1 MEQYLLDFF
10 TWVSAELLI
19 VVCKNPGEESEYTLI
34 KTEISLVNII
44 KYWQRKTLNKILI
57 YY

>member
-19 VVCKNPGEESEYTLI
+19 VVCKNPGEESKYTLI
-34 KTEISLVNII
+34 KTEISRPCVNI
-44 KYWQRKTLNKILI
+44 
-57 YY
+57 